1 MTSVSPPASG
11 QVARLVAGHRGLDG
25 IRRAVTDPF
34 AYGAAPLLA
43 QCLPH
48 GSRLVAPRLL
58 RTRYAPGREL
68 AAYYAFAPG
77 RNQSSPRH
85 LALTW
90 STQPADLAATG
101 VLEREAEV
109 RGLVEPFERLVAASA
124 DGCLTL
130 VIAPIDPAFPRLV
143 RHYESGYVTATAAAL
158 AGVRTGPDREVR
170 ALRYRPGSR
179 HVLRVRTSAEDSA
192 IVKLYRDDTGARTVA
207 VATAMEALL
216 PAAVP
221 GIRPARSIGY
231 VPADRAAWW
240 AEEPGEPLW
249 RRLPD
254 VEAGPLLRT
263 VGRALR
269 VLHDTD
275 PSAFTSSLPPA
286 APAAPASRTSAAP
299 SAHLP
304 AHGAEAELAATT
316 RAAEHIQG
324 LLPRVGGRLRDVV
337 ARIGD
342 GLAARPVESP
352 TLTHGDLTCDNL
364 LAAGDQVRLID
375 LDRTGFAEP
384 ALDLGKFVADL
395 WWWCA
400 ELGLPAGPAVT
411 AFVDGYGDCD
421 RNRLAR
427 AHGLAVLFHLSLA
440 ARRVPVHHPEW
451 AHQVA
456 RAVRQ
461 AEDAVAGGGTSGGGT
476 SGGGAARVPRQRG
489 PGSGESGSGGTR

>member
-1 MTSVSPPASG
+1 MSSVSPPASG

-34 AYGAAPLLA
+34 AYGAEPLLA
-43 QCLPH
+43 HCLPR

-90 STQPADLAATG
+90 STQPADLAATA

-143 RHYESGYVTATAAAL
+143 RHYESGYVTATAASL
-158 AGVRTGPDREVR
+158 AGVRTGADREVR

-207 VATAMEALL
+207 VAAAMDALL

-221 GIRPARSIGY
+221 GVRPARSLGY

-240 AEEPGEPLW
+240 SEEPGEALW

-286 APAAPASRTSAAP
+286 YVTSAASSAP
-299 SAHLP
+299 ESFAHLP
-304 AHGAEAELAATT
+304 ARGTDAELAATT

-342 GLAARPVESP
+342 GLAARPAESP

-364 LAAGDQVRLID
+364 LTTSDQVRLID

-411 AFVDGYGDCD
+411 AFVDGYGDCGRD
-421 RNRLAR
+421 RLAR

-461 AEDAVAGGGTSGGGT
+461 AEDAVAGGGKMSGGGT
-476 SGGGAARVPRQRG
+476 ATATPRVPRQRG
-489 PGSGESGSGGTR
+489 PSADEAGGPR

>member
-43 QCLPH
+43 HCLPH

-90 STQPADLAATG
+90 STQPADLAATA

-109 RGLVEPFERLVAASA
+109 RGLVEPFERLVAASE

-143 RHYESGYVTATAAAL
+143 RHYESGYVTATAASL
-158 AGVRTGPDREVR
+158 AGVRPGADREVR

-207 VATAMEALL
+207 VAAAMDALL

-221 GIRPARSIGY
+221 GIRPARALGY

-275 PSAFTSSLPPA
+275 PSAFTSSLP
-286 APAAPASRTSAAP
+286 SAYAP
-299 SAHLP
+299 SPAHLP
-304 AHGAEAELAATT
+304 AHGADAELAATT
-316 RAAEHIQG
+316 RTAEHIQG
-324 LLPRVGGRLRDVV
+324 LLPRVGGRLREVV

-342 GLAARPVESP
+342 GLAARPVEPP

-364 LAAGDQVRLID
+364 LATRDQVRLID

-427 AHGLAVLFHLSLA
+427 AHGLAVLFHLALA

-451 AHQVA
+451 ARQVA

-461 AEDAVAGGGTSGGGT
+461 AEEAVAGGGTGV
-476 SGGGAARVPRQRG
+476 SGGGAMPRVPRQRR
-489 PGSGESGSGGTR
+489 PNAGESGSEGSR

>member
-1 MTSVSPPASG
+1 M
-11 QVARLVAGHRGLDG
+11 
-25 IRRAVTDPF
+25 
-34 AYGAAPLLA
+34 
-43 QCLPH
+43 
-48 GSRLVAPRLL
+48 
-58 RTRYAPGREL
+58 
-68 AAYYAFAPG
+68 
-77 RNQSSPRH
+77 
-85 LALTW
+85 
-90 STQPADLAATG
+90 
-101 VLEREAEV
+101 
-109 RGLVEPFERLVAASA
+109 
-124 DGCLTL
+124 
-130 VIAPIDPAFPRLV
+130 V
-143 RHYESGYVTATAAAL
+143 RHYESGYVTATAASL
-158 AGVRTGPDREVR
+158 AGVRPGADREVR

-207 VATAMEALL
+207 VAAAMDALL

-221 GIRPARSIGY
+221 GIRPARSLGY

-254 VEAGPLLRT
+254 VEAGPLLRS

-275 PSAFTSSLPPA
+275 PSAFTSSLPSMY
-286 APAAPASRTSAAP
+286 APHPESSAS

-304 AHGAEAELAATT
+304 AHGADAELAATT

-342 GLAARPVESP
+342 GLAGRPVESP

-364 LAAGDQVRLID
+364 LATPDQVRLID

-451 AHQVA
+451 AQQVA

-461 AEDAVAGGGTSGGGT
+461 AEDAVAGGGKASGGATESGT
-476 SGGGAARVPRQRG
+476 GTGTGPGTGRVPRQRG
-489 PGSGESGSGGTR
+489 PGPGESGGPR